1 MVGRLQRDA
10 FIEVIREAARTDD
23 RIVFLSAD
31 FGAEALDAFRAE
43 LPNQFLHCGISE
55 QHMVDLAAGLALAG
69 KRPFCYAMGPFV
81 TMRCLEQIKCSI
93 AIMNA
98 PVTIIGGGVGLG
110 YADSGPT
117 HYLTE
122 DLAVMRAIPGIEI
135 LTAADAPTAA
145 EIARF
150 SLRRPA
156 PRYVRLDREVL
167 PDLSSDTIMGVER
180 GATSTRI
187 GRDCVIVSCGWGVHL
202 GLEVAM
208 ILRDQHGVDC
218 GVVDLVRLKP
228 LPRFVMTWLSVPLVA
243 VLEEQTPPGGIWP
256 ALLEAK
262 EDSDLEPKML
272 RFQLDDGYYFD
283 NAGRRNLALS
293 GGLDPERMAR
303 EMLGRLA
310 ALPR

>member
-1 MVGRLQRDA
+1 MAGRLQRDA

-31 FGAEALDAFRAE
+31 FGAEALDAFRTE

-55 QHMVDLAAGLALAG
+55 QHMIDLAAGLALAG
-69 KRPFCYAMGPFV
+69 KKPFCYAMGPFI
-81 TMRCLEQIKCSI
+81 TMRCLEQIKCSV
-93 AIMNA
+93 AIMNL
-98 PVTIIGGGVGLG
+98 PVTIIGVGVGLS

-135 LTAADAPTAA
+135 LTAADTPTAV
-145 EIARF
+145 EIAHF
-150 SLRRPA
+150 SLRWPA
-156 PRYVRLDREVL
+156 ARYVRLDREML
-167 PDLSSDTIMGVER
+167 PDLSSETITGVEQ
-180 GATSTRI
+180 GVATVRT
-187 GRDCVIVSCGWGVHL
+187 GKDCAVVSCGWGVHL

-208 ILRDQHGVDC
+208 ILQDQHGVDC
-218 GVVDLVRLKP
+218 AVFDLVRLKP
-228 LPRFVMTWLSVPLVA
+228 LPRFVMKWLSSVPLLA

-262 EDSDLEPKML
+262 EGADFEPKML

-283 NAGRRNLALS
+283 NVGRRNLAAS
-293 GGLDPERMAR
+293 GGLDPERMVR
-303 EMLGRLA
+303 EMLHQLGIT
-310 ALPR
+310 